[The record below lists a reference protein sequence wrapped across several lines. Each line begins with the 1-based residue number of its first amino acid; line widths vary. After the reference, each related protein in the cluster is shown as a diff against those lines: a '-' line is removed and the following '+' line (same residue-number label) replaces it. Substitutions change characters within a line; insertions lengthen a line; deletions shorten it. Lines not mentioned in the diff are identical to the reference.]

1 MKPQDLRQLLQ
12 KKKEKQLLID
22 LIFIEHLKLRGEL
35 KEEHFDRIAM
45 GIKKVFTNQKNRVE
59 FNDIQVLSK
68 LDLIKQGKIPNN
80 DNLIRGTIQE
90 VKKDE

>member
-1 MKPQDLRQLLQ
+1 MKPQDLRKLLQ

-45 GIKKVFTNQKNRVE
+45 GIKKVFTNQNNRVE
-59 FNDIQVLSK
+59 FND
-68 LDLIKQGKIPNN
+68 
-80 DNLIRGTIQE
+80 NLIDKNNTGGGIRWDIH
-90 VKKDE
+90 